1 MSASSISQVWGA
13 PRSQVL
19 EILKEIFTKFI
30 ELSNKKEEIILDL
43 KIGNL
48 CVNQKHELIFKNKQP
63 KLDKTD
69 RKREIIKIMREANES
84 YRNIKENP
92 ATNYDVDKISSDIL
106 SMQSGSTYY
115 VSVRTPRTKSRS
127 VISSRLHGAVRKRSK
142 QLSLFRSTQGY
153 KPEMTRTTSKELNK
167 TRWISDKKL
176 SVRKTNSHSQ
186 YGISMPKR
194 LFSNNGNIDQIHNK
208 SVSSAYGSLQGKKNQ
223 NSGKSLR
230 KKGIPYPFMASF
242 VNKRSGGIHFG
253 KRIAFP
259 EKKKEK
265 EEFSAQ
271 FKSLKDTEDQRKILK
286 QEKRK

>member
-1 MSASSISQVWGA
+1 
-13 PRSQVL
+13 
-19 EILKEIFTKFI
+19 
-30 ELSNKKEEIILDL
+30 
-43 KIGNL
+43 
-48 CVNQKHELIFKNKQP
+48 
-63 KLDKTD
+63 
-69 RKREIIKIMREANES
+69 
-84 YRNIKENP
+84 
-92 ATNYDVDKISSDIL
+92 
-106 SMQSGSTYY
+106 
-115 VSVRTPRTKSRS
+115 
-127 VISSRLHGAVRKRSK
+127 
-142 QLSLFRSTQGY
+142 
-153 KPEMTRTTSKELNK
+153 
-167 TRWISDKKL
+167 
-176 SVRKTNSHSQ
+176 
-186 YGISMPKR
+186 MPKR